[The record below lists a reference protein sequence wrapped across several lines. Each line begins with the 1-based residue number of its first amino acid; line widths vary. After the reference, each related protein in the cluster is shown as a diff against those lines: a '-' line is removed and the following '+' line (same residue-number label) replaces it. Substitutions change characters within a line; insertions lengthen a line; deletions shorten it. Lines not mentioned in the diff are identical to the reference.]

1 MDVGIALGVI
11 LGFGL
16 IYLGIYLNGGGVS
29 LFLDLPSLLI
39 VLGGTVASTLINFKI
54 DQVIGVAKLLWIAL
68 TRRGTSPSEAI
79 RLLVGFAEKAR
90 REGLLAM
97 EEEAEQ
103 LDDHFLKKGI
113 RLVVDGTDPETV
125 RQIMDIE
132 LTFLEERHRLG
143 HQIFEHMGTMAPAFG
158 MLGTLIGLVIML
170 GHIDEPDR
178 IGPAMAVALITTFY
192 GLILANLVFVPI
204 AGKLRVKTE
213 EEVLLR
219 EVMIEGIL
227 SIQAG
232 ENPHIVE
239 QKLHSFLPPKDRRS
253 VTEERLQ
260 ARIAARVE
268 RPERAERMVASGAR

>member
-1 MDVGIALGVI
+1 MDFGIALGVI
-11 LGFGL
+11 LGVGL
-16 IYLGIYLNGGGVS
+16 IYLGIYLNGGGVGM
-29 LFLDLPSLLI
+29 FLNLPSFLI
-39 VLGGTVASTLINFKI
+39 VLGGTVASTLINFKFE
-54 DQVIGVAKLLWIAL
+54 QVKGVLRLLWIAL
-68 TRRGTSPSEAI
+68 TGQGTSPSEAI

-97 EEEAEQ
+97 EEEAEE
-103 LDDHFLKKGI
+103 LEDHFLKKGI

-132 LTFLEERHRLG
+132 LTFLEERHRAG
-143 HQIFEHMGTMAPAFG
+143 HQIFDHMGAMAPAFG
-158 MLGTLIGLVIML
+158 MLGTLVGLVIML
-170 GHIDEPDR
+170 GHLDNPDQ

-192 GLILANLVFVPI
+192 GLILANLVFIPI

-213 EEVLLR
+213 EEILLR

-260 ARIAARVE
+260 ARAAE
-268 RPERAERMVASGAR
+268 RAERAERMVTSGAR